1 MSIFKLLNPHE
12 KVKKYAK
19 ELKDKCRLTND
30 GKKKKEPL
38 TASQAAY
45 RLGYLQARKDA
56 TALWKANQEKAVA
69 NPVIKKKSFKRI
81 RELDKYELENS
92 KKNVM
97 EGMDIL

>member
-1 MSIFKLLNPHE
+1 MSIFKFLNPHE
-12 KVKKYAK
+12 KTKKYAK

-38 TASQAAY
+38 TVSQAAY

-56 TALWKANQEKAVA
+56 TALWKANQEKAAVA
-69 NPVIKKKSFKRI
+69 SASKKKNIKRK
-81 RELDKYELENS
+81 ELDKYELENS
-92 KKNVM
+92 KKNPM